1 MIFKIKTKG
10 ATLFKS
16 ESASYIYFILLIVI
30 AGWFFI
36 GLVNGVT
43 FSIFF
48 REHKQHS
55 HKYLDDNQVKWLEI
69 SKIILK
75 TKPLDYSIPDKGF
88 VFSLYSL
95 KKSRLY
101 SQIKFLVLLSNF
113 IILCLLTD
121 KTSYD
126 YYVRYLPAYVMLTF
140 FYGAELFSNFLIFGP
155 KTYLSPKNLWHW
167 VLVFIFLVYLANTTM
182 TFFSEHT
189 TMRNQQLGLRFFRFL
204 LILSTVRLIK
214 RFKALKKLFS
224 VLSFSLPM
232 ILNIFYLLF
241 LIFFVYAMIACR
253 WYSSLSQG
261 EVLDEYVTF
270 KDFFYA
276 LMTMFSI
283 STANNWTAILFNVVN
298 SPEESSTFKPRN
310 YLFFISFML
319 LTFFFLMNLFSL
331 TLTKQFE
338 DFYTNRKSPMQLYN
352 DNLKSFRGVW
362 SNFCIRGNLFAMKTQ
377 NLIRFFRRLGAPL
390 GCASEQSD
398 REIEKKIMN
407 LQISK

>member
-1 MIFKIKTKG
+1 M
-10 ATLFKS
+10 
-16 ESASYIYFILLIVI
+16 
-30 AGWFFI
+30 
-36 GLVNGVT
+36 T

-48 REHKQHS
+48 REQKQNS

-95 KKSRLY
+95 KKSRFY
-101 SQIKFLVLLSNF
+101 SEIKFFVLLSNF
-113 IILCLLTD
+113 LILCLLTENS
-121 KTSYD
+121 SYD
-126 YYVRYLPAYVMLTF
+126 YYTRYLPAYIVLTL
-140 FYGAELFSNFLIFGP
+140 FYGIELFSNFLIFGA
-155 KTYLSPKNLWHW
+155 KIYLSLKNLWHW
-167 VLVFIFLVYLANTTM
+167 VLVLIFLIYLSNISM
-182 TFFSEHT
+182 TFFLENNKI
-189 TMRNQQLGLRFFRFL
+189 MRNQDLGLRFFRFL
-204 LILSTVRLIK
+204 LILSTIRLIK

-224 VLSFSLPM
+224 ILSFSLPM

-241 LIFFVYAMIACR
+241 LVFFVYAMVACR
-253 WYSSLSQG
+253 WYSSLSRS
-261 EVLDEYVTF
+261 EVLDDYITF

-283 STANNWTAILFNVVN
+283 STANNWTAILFDVVN
-298 SPEESSTFKPRN
+298 NDEESSSFKPRN
-310 YLFFISFML
+310 YFFFASFML
-319 LTFFFLMNLFSL
+319 ITFFFLMNLFSL

-362 SNFCIRGNLFAMKTQ
+362 SNFCCRDNLLAMKTQ
-377 NLIRFFRRLGAPL
+377 NLIRFFRKLGAPL
-390 GCASEQSD
+390 GSELEESD